1 MHLAIWQIVLLV
13 GILVTVLSSALMV
26 GGAAV
31 SQRVNPTD
39 DPGATRAPSIQVEQY
54 PLVSQSPGAPWY
66 LLSSSVPTR
75 NLE

>member
-1 MHLAIWQIVLLV
+1 MHIAIWQIVLLV
-13 GILVTVLSSALMV
+13 GISMVVLSSALMV

-39 DPGATRAPSIQVEQY
+39 DPGATRAPMINVDSY
-54 PLVSQSPGAPWY
+54 PLISQPPGAYY
-66 LLSSSVPTR
+66 LMSSSVPTR